1 MSARMA
7 TAPISTDVAT
17 VGDYRSRALLG
28 DRRNPPDDKPGHQQ
42 DDEPAL
48 APETPSSVVQPTP
61 GDAAGTA
68 FAAAVVAGGL
78 PPKAQTAQE
87 IYLRAGKAWS
97 PPDSELHLT
106 DRIA

>member
-7 TAPISTDVAT
+7 TAPIRTDVAT

-28 DRRNPPDDKPGHQQ
+28 DRRNPSDGKHGDPQ
-42 DDEPAL
+42 DGEQAL
-48 APETPSSVVQPTP
+48 APEAASPVALATP

-68 FAAAVVAGGL
+68 FAVAVVAGGL

-87 IYLRAGKAWS
+87 VYLRAGKAWS